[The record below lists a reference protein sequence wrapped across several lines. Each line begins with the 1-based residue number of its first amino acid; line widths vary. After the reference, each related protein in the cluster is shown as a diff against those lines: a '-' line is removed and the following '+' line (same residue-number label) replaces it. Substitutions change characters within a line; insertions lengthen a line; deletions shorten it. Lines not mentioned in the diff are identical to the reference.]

1 MFVQLCEYTKTIEK
15 YTLNWLIIW
24 YVCMVNFNE
33 AVIKSLTTKS
43 KTEYYNIQEMQRKN
57 KKRNKKNKKQRERT
71 VNT

>member
-1 MFVQLCEYTKTIEK
+1 
-15 YTLNWLIIW
+15 
-24 YVCMVNFNE
+24 MVNFNE

-43 KTEYYNIQEMQRKN
+43 KTEYYNIQEIQRKN